1 MRDLLKKENKPC
13 ITVFTATYN
22 RQKLLERAYVS
33 LCEQTRKEFVWL
45 IVDDGSTDETQ
56 KQVEMW
62 QREADFEIYYVYQEN
77 GGKMRAHNRGVQ
89 LTETELFVCL
99 DSDDTLTRNAVERLT
114 DSWQGIPAE
123 KKQRY
128 AGMIAYKGRDEEY
141 TLNGELFPEVE
152 ADSLTGLE
160 QKGFRGET
168 VLVLR
173 TEILREFLFP
183 EFDGE
188 NFVPE
193 AVVYDRI
200 DRKYQYKVIPE
211 IFMVCEYQPDGLTR
225 RIAQLRNDNPRG
237 WLLYY
242 QQRIEQSE
250 KSLLRYKY
258 QVHAVCF
265 AWKLHAPIHEAVP
278 GNTVERLAALP
289 AAVLLRCM
297 RKL

>member
-1 MRDLLKKENKPC
+1 MNKKENKPV
-13 ITVFTATYN
+13 ITVFTPTYN
-22 RQKLLERAYVS
+22 RQKLLERAYAS
-33 LCEQTRKEFVWL
+33 LCEQTSKDFIWQ
-45 IVDDGSTDETQ
+45 IVDDGSTDDTR
-56 KQVEMW
+56 KQVEKW
-62 QREADFEIYYVYQEN
+62 QSESDFEICYVYQEN

-99 DSDDTLTRNAVERLT
+99 DSDDALTKNAVERL
-114 DSWQGIPAE
+114 SYLWRERPAE
-123 KKQRY
+123 KRRKY
-128 AGMIAYKGRDEEY
+128 AGLIAYKGRDEEY

-160 QKGFRGET
+160 QKGFHGET
-168 VLVLR
+168 TLVFR
-173 TEILREFLFP
+173 TEVLREFLFP

-188 NFVPE
+188 TFVPE
-193 AVVYDRI
+193 AVVYDQI

-225 RIAQLRNDNPRG
+225 RIAKLREENPKG

-242 QQRIEQSE
+242 QQRIEQSG

-265 AWKLHAPIHEAVP
+265 AWKLHLPIYKAVP
-278 GNTVERLAALP
+278 GSVWERLAALP
-289 AAVLLRCM
+289 AAALLRCM
-297 RKL
+297 GKL